1 MLGKKKSTLMVPHAN
16 HEKERDLRDSWGVWL
31 ILVLDV

>member
-16 HEKERDLRDSWGVWL
+16 DEKERDSWALWL
-31 ILVLDV
+31 TLV